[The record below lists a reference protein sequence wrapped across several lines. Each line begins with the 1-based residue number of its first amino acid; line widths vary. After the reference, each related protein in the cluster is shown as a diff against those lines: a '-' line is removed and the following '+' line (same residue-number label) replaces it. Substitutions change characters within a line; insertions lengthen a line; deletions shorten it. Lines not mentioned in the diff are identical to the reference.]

1 VKFGGSIVLS
11 LSLLAPLQITRD
23 GKPLAVRLTAKAQAL
38 LAYLAVEA
46 DVPHPRDFLAGLLW
60 PDHPQAAAHNSLR
73 QALHQLRR
81 ALGKAAPPFLLVT
94 RQTVQF
100 NSASDHSLDVAEF
113 SALVRECDGHAHRRR
128 ETCRVCV
135 ERLQRAVKLYRGD
148 LLTGFFLKD
157 SAAFEEWALV
167 TREQLARQ
175 ALSALHSLAEYHA
188 LRGDYQLMERVARR
202 QIEIDPFREDA
213 HRQVMRAL
221 AWSGQRNAALAH
233 YEALC
238 QMLAQ
243 ELDTPP
249 DTETTTLR
257 AQIESDSLQPP
268 TPPPLRN
275 WPAYLTPFL
284 GREGELAQI
293 SEYLQASD
301 VHLLTIIGP
310 GGIGKTR
317 LVLQAAAQEAFAFRD
332 GACFVPLADV
342 SAPERA
348 VSAITGALRVSFSDS
363 ADPKQQLLNYLRDR
377 DLLLVL
383 DGLEHLVEESELVS
397 DLLRTCPTLKIL
409 AASREGL
416 NLKQE
421 WRLPIQGLSSP
432 DPGALA
438 DLETCSAVQLFLQR
452 ARQVRPGFTLSEAD
466 RPAVARIC
474 ELVDG
479 MPLALELAAGWV
491 KVLSCAQIAHEI
503 ARSMD
508 FLVTSMRDVP
518 DRHRSVRAVF
528 EHSWRLLSEAEQS
541 ALRQLAVFRGG
552 FCLDA
557 AEAVVSL
564 PGASGS
570 GQPSVEGEAASPRPL
585 HPLHVLLSSLVD
597 KSLLQ
602 VTQSGR
608 YTQHSLVRQ
617 YAEKRLVESP
627 DEDEQ
632 ARERH
637 GRYYVSLVLQWG
649 EQFKTAKQAQALA
662 EMDEEVEN
670 VRAAWRWA
678 VAGCR
683 WIEIGQSLTGLIM
696 FYRAH
701 GWWLEGEAAMG
712 QAVTALSEGGP
723 DLAARD
729 PAKAIVLGTALV
741 EQGVCCVQLGRYE
754 RAEGLLGKSLPL
766 LDPAIARGTFAMAL
780 GWLGT
785 AETNQG
791 KHEPGGEHL
800 RQGLAVARESG
811 DLWCIAMLRL
821 LSGHY
826 ARTRELAEA
835 AEHYR
840 ASLSIFQ
847 DLGDLRS
854 MASPHYFLGEVMRL
868 SGGLAEAGPH
878 LEESLAL
885 AREADSQQLV
895 GWSLAALG
903 FVAYG
908 LGDYSEARRCFQESF
923 TLASEIGDIRTLIAN
938 HLGLGAVASVLH
950 DDSAA
955 KGHLLDALRMSVEA
969 RAWPQLVR
977 SLNGWAGFLARQ
989 GQTEQERA
997 VECLAQ
1003 VLSHPLSWQEHR
1015 VRAEVL
1021 LGKLRAALPPGV
1033 FDGALERGRAGM
1045 LESTAEGIVGIQW
1058 LP

>member
-1 VKFGGSIVLS
+1 MAHLSI
-11 LSLLAPLQITRD
+11 SLLGSFQVVLNGEPVTAFKSD
-23 GKPLAVRLTAKAQAL
+23 KVRAL
-38 LAYLAVEA
+38 LGYLAVEA

-60 PDHPQAAAHNSLR
+60 PDHPQGAARNSLR

-81 ALGKAAPPFLLVT
+81 ALGKATPPFLLIT

-113 SALVRECDGHAHRRR
+113 SALIRECDGHAHRRC
-128 ETCRVCV
+128 ETCRACV
-135 ERLQRAVKLYRGD
+135 ERLRRAITLYRGD
-148 LLTGFFLKD
+148 LLTGFFSKD

-167 TREQLARQ
+167 KREQLARQ

-202 QIEIDPFREDA
+202 QIETDPFREDA

-233 YEALC
+233 YEALR

-257 AQIESDSLQPP
+257 TRIESDSLQPP
-268 TPPPLRN
+268 APPPLRN
-275 WPAYLTPFL
+275 WPAYLTPFF
-284 GREGELAQI
+284 GREEELARI
-293 SEYLQASD
+293 AEYLQASD

-332 GACFVPLADV
+332 GACFVPLVEV
-342 SAPERA
+342 SAPELV
-348 VSAITGALRVSFSDS
+348 VSAITGALRISFSNS
-363 ADPKQQLLNYLRDR
+363 ADPRQQLLNYLRNR

-397 DLLRTCPTLKIL
+397 DLLRACPTLKIL
-409 AASREGL
+409 ATSREGL

-421 WRLPIQGLSSP
+421 WRLPVQGLSSP
-432 DPGALA
+432 DLGALA
-438 DLETCSAVQLFLQR
+438 DMETCSAVQLFLQR
-452 ARQVRPGFTLSEAD
+452 ARQVRPEFTLSEAD

-503 ARSMD
+503 ERSVD

-552 FCLDA
+552 FRLDA

-564 PGASGS
+564 RGAAGS
-570 GQPSVEGEAASPRPL
+570 GQPLAESEASSPRPL
-585 HPLHVLLSSLVD
+585 HPLHALLSSLVD

-602 VTQSGR
+602 VTQSGC
-608 YTQHSLVRQ
+608 YAQHSLVRQ
-617 YAEKRLVESP
+617 YAGERLVESLN
-627 DEDEQ
+627 ESEQ

-637 GRYYVSLVLQWG
+637 GCHYASLVLQWG
-649 EQFKTAKQAQALA
+649 EQFKTARQAQTLV
-662 EMDEEVEN
+662 EMDEEIEN

-678 VAGCR
+678 VAGR
-683 WIEIGQSLTGLIM
+683 RRVEIGQCLTGLIM

-701 GWWLEGEAAMG
+701 GWWLEGEAALG
-712 QAVTALSEGGP
+712 QAVAALGEDGP
-723 DLAARD
+723 DAVAGD
-729 PAKAIVLGTALV
+729 PLKAIVLGAVLV
-741 EQGVCCVQLGRYE
+741 DQGVCCVQLGRYK
-754 RAEGLLGKSLPL
+754 RAEGLLEKSLPL
-766 LDPAIARGTFAMAL
+766 LNPTIAHGTFAMAL
-780 GWLGT
+780 GWLGI
-785 AETNQG
+785 AEMFQG
-791 KHEPGGEHL
+791 KHEPSGEHL
-800 RQGLAVARESG
+800 QQGLAAARGSG
-811 DLWCIAMLRL
+811 DRWCIAMLHL
-821 LSGHY
+821 LSGHH

-868 SGGLAEAGPH
+868 SGDLAEAGPH
-878 LEESLAL
+878 LEESLVL
-885 AREADSQQLV
+885 AQEADSRQLV

-903 FVAYG
+903 SVACG
-908 LGDYSEARRCFQESF
+908 LGDCSKAQRCFQESF
-923 TLASEIGDIRTLIAN
+923 AIAREIGDMRTLIAI
-938 HLGLGAVASVLH
+938 HLGLGAVASALH
-950 DDSAA
+950 DDAVAREHLIEALKMSA
-955 KGHLLDALRMSVEA
+955 EA

-977 SLNGWAGFLARQ
+977 SLNGWAGFLAGQ
-989 GQTEQERA
+989 GQAEQERA

-1015 VRAEVL
+1015 VRAEYL
-1021 LGKLRAALPPGV
+1021 LDELQAALTPDV
-1033 FDGALERGRAGM
+1033 FDEALERGRAGT
-1045 LESTAEGIVGIQW
+1045 LESTVEGIVGIQW